1 MPQSIKLLLALCV
14 LALALA
20 STLLSA
26 IWPPAQR
33 YQNLIAVSWGDGTQ
47 GKALYGAYVYAEP
60 DGAGV
65 RVTATVYVGR
75 PTLWQSY
82 EHTPIVLGTAADDIE
97 AVARWGRIAWS
108 EQGVTFG
115 TGADARTI
123 PRLDL
128 ESHR

>member
-1 MPQSIKLLLALCV
+1 MPRGHRLLAAASLALLLIAFAL
-14 LALALA
+14 LAMA
-20 STLLSA
+20 
-26 IWPPAQR
+26 WPPAQR